1 MNALTKF
8 AAAAASIVAFSAAA
22 STSQA
27 AVYIGL
33 QQAGVNGGAITTVDV
48 DPATAVFNGSY
59 GSYEVNLVTGSDA
72 VFPVLFGSTDNTHSS
87 TGGAGTIDVW
97 VTLTDV
103 TEVDGLT
110 HFLTSFGIS
119 QLNPGYTLTS
129 YSYVDTS
136 NSVYGTETLLAQH
149 TFTTT
154 GAGLDIGKAV
164 DVGAGPFSITTRYT
178 VTGSGTGGAFG
189 TIGVA
194 AVPEPGTW
202 ALMIMGFGGAG
213 AMLRSRRRALVA
225 A

>member
-33 QQAGVNGGAITTVDV
+33 QQAGVNGGAITEVASGADAAFFT
-48 DPATAVFNGSY
+48 GGY
-59 GSYEVNLVTGSDA
+59 GTYEVNLITGSNA
-72 VFPVLFGSTDNTHSS
+72 VFPVLFGSTDNTHST
-87 TGGAGTIDVW
+87 TGASGTIDVW

-103 TEVDGLT
+103 TEVQGLT

-119 QLNPGYTLTS
+119 ELNSGFTLTS

-136 NSVYGTETLLAQH
+136 NSKFGGDLLASH
-149 TFTTT
+149 TFNSP
-154 GAGLDIGKAV
+154 GAGLQVGTAY

-178 VTGSGTGGAFG
+178 VSGTGNGGAFG

-194 AVPEPGTW
+194 AIPEPGTW